1 MNDLKETLFGILVM
15 SAIGAGMGAM
25 LALFI

>member
-1 MNDLKETLFGILVM
+1 MNDLKETLFGILIV
-15 SAIGAGMGAM
+15 SAIGAGMGVM